1 MALAKTRDRRNN
13 AGARMAKL
21 LDEEEE
27 DEFYKTTYGGFNEI
41 ENDDDYHSEEEAE
54 DEVDSDFSI
63 DENDEPVSD
72 HEEEGPKRS
81 KKLVTKAY
89 KEPDPVKKIEK
100 PSEAKPKKTRKRRV
114 HIMLDNYERKSI
126 RRSTAA
132 KSAET
137 LQRLKERSE
146 EGRKRRRRKT
156 TDMRKLTQEE
166 LLEEAK
172 ITEEENLKS
181 LEKFQKM
188 ELEKKKTRL
197 VKKTVLGHTICYH
210 SLIMP
215 LVEVLKPSH
224 ESPITVDEEPSSSS
238 QETVTPTPEVKSEI
252 GRFEEGKCERTFITF
267 SDERSFKNLFS
278 SRKKQSCLQKSI
290 CPISRL
296 PARYFDPV
304 TELPYANLQAFRIL
318 REAYYQ
324 QLEAKGD
331 RTNPSVARWIEW
343 RKTQR
348 EKKTAFLQ
356 QIGRAKDQQGATGGG
371 TASVPAVTTPIPTSG
386 VNPTVSG
393 PVAAALTGSMSVHQG
408 T

>member
-1 MALAKTRDRRNN
+1 MALAKTRDRRCN

-27 DEFYKTTYGGFNEI
+27 DEFYKTTYGGFSEI

-81 KKLVTKAY
+81 RKLVTKAY
-89 KEPDPVKKIEK
+89 KEPVPTKKVEK
-100 PSEAKPKKTRKRRV
+100 PAEDVTKKTRKRRV
-114 HIMLDNYERKSI
+114 HVMLDTYERKSI

-146 EGRKRRRRKT
+146 EGRKRKRRRT
-156 TDMRKLTQEE
+156 TDTRKLTQEE

-188 ELEKKKTRL
+188 ELEKKKSRF
-197 VKKTVLGHTICYH
+197 VKKTVIGHTIRYH
-210 SLIMP
+210 SFIMP
-215 LVEVLKPSH
+215 LIEELKPSI

-238 QETVTPTPEVKSEI
+238 QETTTPTPDIVTKKNPVQ
-252 GRFEEGKCERTFITF
+252 EEKCERTFITF
-267 SDERSFKNLFS
+267 TDELHFKKIFPEKHPRPTPS
-278 SRKKQSCLQKSI
+278 KKLCAVT
-290 CPISRL
+290 RM
-296 PARYFDPV
+296 PAKYVDPV
-304 TELPYANLQAFRIL
+304 TGLPFASLQVYRII

-324 QLEAKGD
+324 QLETKGD
-331 RTNPSVARWIEW
+331 RSKPEIARWCEW
-343 RKTQR
+343 RKIQR
-348 EKKTAFLQ
+348 EKKSSYFQVLSRPTGAGPGSLLNFPLSPASSNSSGSAIATA
-356 QIGRAKDQQGATGGG
+356 
-371 TASVPAVTTPIPTSG
+371 TSH
-386 VNPTVSG
+386 T
-393 PVAAALTGSMSVHQG
+393 
-408 T
+408 